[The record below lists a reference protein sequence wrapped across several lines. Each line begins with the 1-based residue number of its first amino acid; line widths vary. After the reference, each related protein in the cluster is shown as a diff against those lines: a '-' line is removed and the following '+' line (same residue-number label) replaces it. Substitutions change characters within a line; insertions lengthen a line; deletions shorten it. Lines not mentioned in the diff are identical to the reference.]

1 MDLRAAVNFCHP
13 VARKMTRIA
22 VHELAVNGGKPVRT
36 RPFPSWP
43 SYDDTE
49 RLGLLRALDSGMWGG
64 RHKPSPGE
72 VTAFDAEFHDAPAA
86 LAVTNGTHAV
96 QLALDLAG
104 VRPGD
109 HVLVP
114 ALTPIPT
121 SNAVRQRGAVPI
133 PVDVDPRTFCVDP
146 ARLDEARTD
155 RVTAV
160 VAVHLGGHVADMDAI
175 ARWAGHAG
183 VAVVQDA
190 AHAHGARWRGRG
202 IGALGTIAAFSFMQS
217 KVMTAGEGGAL
228 LLPDGDHYQEAFS
241 RHCAGRAHD
250 GGPNFVTASSNYRMS
265 EFSAAVLRAQL
276 GRLADQNRRR
286 EQRWREL
293 VELVAPI
300 PGVTPQGRDPRC
312 TVDPH
317 YTATMEL
324 HGTPRDGVSRD
335 VIVAA
340 LRAEGIAV
348 GPMNPPIYRQQAFW
362 DGPVHPPGTDVRRLA
377 EACPHSDRLGAWAVN
392 FPHRTLLGDRQD
404 VQDIADALAK
414 VLGALMS

>member
-1 MDLRAAVNFCHP
+1 
-13 VARKMTRIA
+13 MTRIA

-49 RLGLLRALDSGMWGG
+49 RLGLLRALESGMWGG
-64 RHKPSPGE
+64 RHKPLPAE
-72 VTAFDAEFHDAPAA
+72 VTAFETEFAEFHEAPAA

-104 VRPGD
+104 VQPGD

-133 PVDVDPRTFCVDP
+133 PVDVDPHTFCVDP
-146 ARLDEARTD
+146 ARLAEARTD

-160 VAVHLGGHVADMDAI
+160 VAVHLSGHVADMDSI
-175 ARWAGHAG
+175 LEWAGQSG

-190 AHAHGARWRGRG
+190 AHAHGALWQGHG

-228 LLPDGDHYQEAFS
+228 LLPDRDCYQEAFS
-241 RHCAGRAHD
+241 RHCAGRAFD
-250 GGPNFVTASSNYRMS
+250 GGPYFVTASSNYRMG
-265 EFSAAVLRAQL
+265 EFAAAVLRAQL
-276 GRLADQNRRR
+276 GRLAEQNRRR

-293 VELVAPI
+293 VELVAQI

-317 YTATMEL
+317 YMAAMEL
-324 HGTPRDGVSRD
+324 HGEPREGVSRD
-335 VIVAA
+335 TVVAA
-340 LRAEGIAV
+340 LRAEGITV
-348 GPMNPPIYRQQAFW
+348 NLMNPPIYRLPAFW
-362 DGPVHPPGTDVRRLA
+362 DGPVHPSATDVHQLA
-377 EACPHSDRLGAWAVN
+377 EACPHSERLGAWAIN
-392 FPHRTLLGDRQD
+392 FPHWTLLGEHRD

-414 VLGALMS
+414 VLSALMS

>member
-1 MDLRAAVNFCHP
+1 
-13 VARKMTRIA
+13 MTRTA

-36 RPFPSWP
+36 KPFPAWP

-49 RLGLLRALDSGMWGG
+49 RQGLLRVLESGMWGG
-64 RHKPSPGE
+64 RRKPSPTE
-72 VTAFDAEFHDAPAA
+72 VTAFEREFAEFHEAPAA
-86 LAVTNGTHAV
+86 LAVTNGTHAL

-121 SNAVRQRGAVPI
+121 SNAVRQCGAVPI
-133 PVDVDPRTFCVDP
+133 PVDVDPHTFCVDP
-146 ARLDEARTD
+146 DRLAQARTD

-160 VAVHLGGHVADMDAI
+160 VVVHLSGHIADMDGI
-175 ARWAGHAG
+175 LRWADRSG

-190 AHAHGARWRGRG
+190 AHAHGALWKGHG
-202 IGALGTIAAFSFMQS
+202 IGALGTIATFSFMQS

-228 LLPDGDHYQEAFS
+228 LLPNGDLYPEAFA
-241 RHCAGRAHD
+241 RHCLGRAHD
-250 GGPNFVTASSNYRMS
+250 GGPRFLTASSNYRMG
-265 EFSAAVLRAQL
+265 EFAAAVLRAQL
-276 GRLADQNRRR
+276 GRLAEQNRRR
-286 EQRWREL
+286 DQRWREL
-293 VELVAPI
+293 VELVARI

-317 YTATMEL
+317 YVAALEL
-324 HGTPRDGVSRD
+324 DGEPHDGVSRD
-335 VIVAA
+335 TIVAA
-340 LRAEGIAV
+340 LRAEGITV
-348 GPMNPPIYRQQAFW
+348 NLMNPPIYRLPAFW
-362 DGPVHPPGTDVRRLA
+362 DGPVYPRDADVHRFA
-377 EACPHSDRLGAWAVN
+377 EACPHSERLGAWAIN
-392 FPHRTLLGDRQD
+392 LPHWTLLGDHRD